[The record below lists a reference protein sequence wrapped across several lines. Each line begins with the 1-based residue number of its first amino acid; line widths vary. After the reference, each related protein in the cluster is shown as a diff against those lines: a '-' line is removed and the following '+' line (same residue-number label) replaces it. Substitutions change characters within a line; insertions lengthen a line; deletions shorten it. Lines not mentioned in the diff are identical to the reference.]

1 MTYPV
6 TLELRAVRNDDFGA
20 EWTLTDGT
28 SEANPGDP
36 IDLTGWTA
44 DMEIRLYAGASGSAL
59 IDLATVT
66 TDIQG
71 VRFIEASQGRI
82 VIRIQDTAING
93 LPTDTDRPDQP
104 MIFYWDLV
112 LTDPTSDRHNYVG
125 GKFTVYPKVTA

>member
-1 MTYPV
+1 MTPV
-6 TLELRAVRNDDFGA
+6 TADLRAVRNDDFVE
-20 EWTLTDGT
+20 EWVLTDGT

-36 IDLTGWTA
+36 IDLTGWSA

-66 TDIQG
+66 TDVQG
-71 VRFIEASQGRI
+71 VRFIEPAEGRI

-93 LPTDTDRPDQP
+93 LPAAGKAGAALTL
-104 MIFYWDLV
+104 YYDLV
-112 LTDPTSDRHNYVG
+112 LTDPTGDRHNYAG